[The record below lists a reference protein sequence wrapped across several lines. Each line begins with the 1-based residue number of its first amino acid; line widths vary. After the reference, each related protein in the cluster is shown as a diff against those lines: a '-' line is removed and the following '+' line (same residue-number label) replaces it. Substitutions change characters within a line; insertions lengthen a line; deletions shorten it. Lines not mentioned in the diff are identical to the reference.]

1 MKKNS
6 TKSLKKI
13 RTLGVIVMAVSYFVA
28 IQPPVTIAS
37 TIIAQGDDFY
47 WSEHALGW
55 QLSCMGGS
63 ILFSLLFAIMISI
76 FVIRTLKYS
85 KTGNYFTKSNA
96 NLLASIP
103 FIYFLMEF
111 FNSNLSDVLNG
122 KGEIIVSNSMVTPAL
137 IIGIFVILY
146 RISYKISEENSLT
159 I

>member
-6 TKSLKKI
+6 TKSHKRI
-13 RTLGVIVMAVSYFVA
+13 RTLGIIVMAISYFVA

-37 TIIAQGDDFY
+37 TIIAKGDDFY
-47 WSEHALGW
+47 WSKHALGW
-55 QLSCMGGS
+55 QISCMGGS
-63 ILFSLLFAIMISI
+63 VLFSLLFAIMISI

-85 KTGNYFTKSNA
+85 KTGSYFTKSNV
-96 NLLASIP
+96 NLLTSIP

-146 RISYKISEENSLT
+146 RISYKISEENNLT